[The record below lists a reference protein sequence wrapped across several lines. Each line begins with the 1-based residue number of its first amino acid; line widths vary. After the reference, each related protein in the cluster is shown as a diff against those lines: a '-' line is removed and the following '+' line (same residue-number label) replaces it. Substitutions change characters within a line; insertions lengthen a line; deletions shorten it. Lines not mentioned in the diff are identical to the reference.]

1 MIFGF
6 YRNSTQSTGKEL
18 DNRILRVSH
27 VVPVLFLVAFWLI
40 KLVEISINQEFYH
53 FGVYPRTINGL
64 IGIVTSPFI
73 HNDFKH
79 LITNSVSFYVLTLF
93 LFYFYRQIAFR
104 IFTFNFIL
112 SGIILWFIGRD
123 SWHIGASGIIYGLA
137 SFLFFSGL
145 FRGNT
150 KLLTV
155 ALVTVFLYGSMFWG
169 LFPTRPEISWE
180 AHLAGATSG
189 FLLALFFRHKGPQQ
203 PQPQWEDDDL
213 IVDEDPIQPET
224 DSMVEHL
231 ITNVNKDE
239 KNEVDSV
246 LKQLNS

>member
-6 YRNSTQSTGKEL
+6 YRNSPQSTEKEL
-18 DNRILRVSH
+18 EKRILKVSH
-27 VVPVLFLVAFWLI
+27 VVPILFLIAFWLI
-40 KLVEISINQEFYH
+40 KLIEIAVNQDFYH
-53 FGVYPRTINGL
+53 LGVYPRTFNGL
-64 IGIVTSPFI
+64 IGILTSPFI

-79 LITNSVSFYVLTLF
+79 LVANSLSFYVLTLF

-104 IFTFNFIL
+104 IFWVNYIL
-112 SGIILWFIGRD
+112 SGAILWIIGRD

-150 KLLTV
+150 KLLTI

-189 FLLALFFRHKGPQQ
+189 FLLAIILRHQGPQQ

-213 IVDEDPIQPET
+213 IEDGNSIQPES
-224 DSMVEHL
+224 DSMVEPL
-231 ITNVNKDE
+231 
-239 KNEVDSV
+239 
-246 LKQLNS
+246 